1 MNTDAVEFVDGEG
14 IASRVLTLFE
24 ELRAMLAAV
33 LPAAG
38 IEHVG
43 STAIPGAVTKGDLDV
58 CVLVDA
64 SAFREADR
72 VLAERF
78 ARNVGSYQSE
88 SLSSFVDDSRPIPV
102 GVQLVV
108 RGGAED
114 FFVRWRDLVR
124 RSPQVLSDYN
134 QLKHEWH
141 GGSHEGYRAAKSQ
154 FIEDTLRA
162 SEVASSAMPW
172 TGCVRH

>member
-1 MNTDAVEFVDGEG
+1 MNTDSVEFVDGERIG
-14 IASRVLTLFE
+14 SSVLSVFE
-24 ELRAMLAAV
+24 ELRITLEEV
-33 LPAAG
+33 LPAAE

-78 ARNVGSYQSE
+78 ARNVGSDQTE
-88 SLSSFVDDSRPIPV
+88 SLSSFVDESKPVPV

-108 RGGAED
+108 RGGTED
-114 FFVRWRDLVR
+114 FFVRWRDLLR

-134 QLKHEWH
+134 QLKRRWH
-141 GGSHEGYRAAKSQ
+141 GGSHEGYRAAKST

-162 SEVASSAMPW
+162 SGVA
-172 TGCVRH
+172 G